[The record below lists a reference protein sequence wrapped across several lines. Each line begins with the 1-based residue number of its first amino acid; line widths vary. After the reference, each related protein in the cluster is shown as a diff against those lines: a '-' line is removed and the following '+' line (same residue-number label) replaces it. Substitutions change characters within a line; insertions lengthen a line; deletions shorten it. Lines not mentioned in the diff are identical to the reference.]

1 MYYVNNHINIQ
12 IPIIL
17 FDMEL
22 GFIILRHVNSEISNN
37 YWIICYNQIRK
48 FYPNHKILLI
58 DDNSN
63 YDLIS
68 KDIELTM
75 TNTTIIQS
83 EHKGCGE
90 ILPYYYYLSNKL
102 FDIAVIIHD
111 SVFIQR
117 YIDFGTKNRL
127 IWEFEHHWDNV
138 VDEHKMIRELNNNDE
153 LIEFYNNKSLW
164 KGCFGTMTV
173 INYDFL
179 QILEHKYKISNL
191 VKYITC
197 RQDRMALER
206 VFGCL
211 FTKENLNYTRATTT
225 ATATSMLGNIHQ
237 YCCVGQYYQWYI
249 ENRIHDDPMIKLWSG
264 R

>member
-1 MYYVNNHINIQ
+1 M
-12 IPIIL
+12 
-17 FDMEL
+17 DL
-22 GFIILRHVNSEISNN
+22 GFIMLRHVNSETSNN

-48 FYPNHKILLI
+48 FYPTNKILLI

-68 KDIELTM
+68 KDIELAM

-83 EHKGCGE
+83 EYKGRGE

-102 FDIAVIIHD
+102 FDIAVVIHD

-117 YIDFGTKNRL
+117 YIDFGTDNRF
-127 IWEFEHHWDNV
+127 IWEFEHHWDNMT
-138 VDEHKMIRELNNNDE
+138 DESKMINVLNNKEE
-153 LIEFYNNKSLW
+153 LYDYYLNKSLW
-164 KGCFGTMTV
+164 KGCFGTMTI
-173 INYDFL
+173 INHDFL
-179 QILEHKYKISNL
+179 KILENKYNISNL
-191 VKYITC
+191 VNYITC

-211 FTKENLNYTRATTT
+211 FAKENDKNTP
-225 ATATSMLGNIHQ
+225 SMLSNIHK

-249 ENRIHDDPMIKLWSG
+249 ENRIHDDPIIKLWSN

>member
-1 MYYVNNHINIQ
+1 M
-12 IPIIL
+12 
-17 FDMEL
+17 DL
-22 GFIILRHVNSEISNN
+22 GFIMLRHVNSEISNN

-48 FYPNHKILLI
+48 FYPNNKILLI

-68 KDIELTM
+68 KDIELAM

-83 EHKGCGE
+83 EYKGRGE

-102 FDIAVIIHD
+102 FDIAVVIHD

-117 YIDFGTKNRL
+117 YIDFGTDNRF
-127 IWEFEHHWDNV
+127 IWEFEHHWDNMA
-138 VDEHKMIRELNNNDE
+138 DETKMIDVLNNKEE
-153 LIEFYNNKSLW
+153 LHDYYLNKSLW
-164 KGCFGTMTV
+164 KGCFGTMTI
-173 INYDFL
+173 INHDFL
-179 QILEHKYKISNL
+179 KILENKYNISNL
-191 VKYITC
+191 VNYITC

-211 FTKENLNYTRATTT
+211 FTKENEQKTP
-225 ATATSMLGNIHQ
+225 SMLSNIHN

-249 ENRIHDDPMIKLWSG
+249 ENRIHDDPIIKLWSG

>member
-1 MYYVNNHINIQ
+1 M
-12 IPIIL
+12 
-17 FDMEL
+17 DL
-22 GFIILRHVNSEISNN
+22 GFIMLRHVNSEISNN

-48 FYPNHKILLI
+48 FYPTNKILLI

-83 EHKGCGE
+83 EYKGRGE

-102 FDIAVIIHD
+102 FDIAVVIHD

-117 YIDFGTKNRL
+117 YIDFGTDNRF
-127 IWEFEHHWDNV
+127 IWEFEHHWDNME
-138 VDEHKMIRELNNNDE
+138 DESKMINVLNNHEE
-153 LIEFYNNKSLW
+153 LYDYYLNKSIW
-164 KGCFGTMTV
+164 KGCFGTMTI
-173 INYDFL
+173 INHDFL
-179 QILEHKYKISNL
+179 KILENKYNISNL
-191 VKYITC
+191 VNYITC

-211 FTKENLNYTRATTT
+211 FAKENEKNTP
-225 ATATSMLGNIHQ
+225 SMLSNIHN
-237 YCCVGQYYQWYI
+237 YCCVGQYYQWYL
-249 ENRIHDDPMIKLWSG
+249 ENRIHDDPIIKLWSN

>member
-1 MYYVNNHINIQ
+1 M
-12 IPIIL
+12 
-17 FDMEL
+17 DL

-48 FYPNHKILLI
+48 FYPTNKILLI

-68 KDIELTM
+68 KDIELAL

-83 EHKGCGE
+83 EYKGRGE

-102 FDIAVIIHD
+102 FDIAVVIHD

-117 YIDFGTKNRL
+117 YIDFGTDNRF
-127 IWEFEHHWDNV
+127 IWEFEHHWDNMA
-138 VDEHKMIRELNNNDE
+138 DESKMINVLNNKEE
-153 LIEFYNNKSLW
+153 LYDYYINKSLW
-164 KGCFGTMTV
+164 KGCFGTMTI
-173 INYDFL
+173 INHDFL
-179 QILEHKYKISNL
+179 KILENKYNISNL
-191 VKYITC
+191 VNYITC
-197 RQDRMALER
+197 RKDRMALER

-211 FTKENLNYTRATTT
+211 FTKENEQKTP
-225 ATATSMLGNIHQ
+225 SMLSNIHK

-249 ENRIHDDPMIKLWSG
+249 ENRIHDDPIIKLWSG